1 MYEVTADKPIA
12 WFAGEV
18 KTPPF
23 SRDARFE
30 AGLLLRRLQRGE
42 NVGMPHAKPMPAIG
56 RRCLELRVRD
66 AKKNWRIMIRVD
78 DDAVVVMEV
87 FEKKTRTTSSKVI
100 ATCKDRLKR
109 YDETARG

>member
-1 MYEVTADKPIA
+1 
-12 WFAGEV
+12 
-18 KTPPF
+18 
-23 SRDARFE
+23 
-30 AGLLLRRLQRGE
+30 
-42 NVGMPHAKPMPAIG
+42 
-56 RRCLELRVRD
+56 
-66 AKKNWRIMIRVD
+66 MIRVD